1 MQIHCGPRVPS
12 YHRQGD
18 NLTFAE
24 LFCPLLIRAQM
35 KMFKG
40 DTVISGFQW
49 LPEQGT
55 NMTVLHVASKT
66 MKRFRCS
73 ENFFAFH
80 TVNMYVTLL
89 FR

>member
-1 MQIHCGPRVPS
+1 
-12 YHRQGD
+12 
-18 NLTFAE
+18 
-24 LFCPLLIRAQM
+24 M

-49 LPEQGT
+49 LPDQGT

-66 MKRFRCS
+66 MKRFRCA

-80 TVNMYVTLL
+80 TVNTVSYTHLTLPTK
-89 FR
+89 RIV